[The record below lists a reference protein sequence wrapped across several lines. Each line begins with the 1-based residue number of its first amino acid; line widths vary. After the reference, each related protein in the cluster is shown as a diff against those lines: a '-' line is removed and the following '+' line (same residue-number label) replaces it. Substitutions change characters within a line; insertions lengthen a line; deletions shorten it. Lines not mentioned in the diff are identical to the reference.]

1 MKKSKKSKDLECIP
15 AICSPASLGAIRF
28 CILFIFP
35 FEINNMTSLIQ
46 KIIPVFLR
54 PTSKEPEAVQV
65 MFEKNEDSLPLVNKI
80 GSAKTDTTFDKLPRR
95 AQMLLGLQKNW
106 KFQKGYKSRFLGSKA
121 RKPLKVA

>member
-1 MKKSKKSKDLECIP
+1 
-15 AICSPASLGAIRF
+15 
-28 CILFIFP
+28 
-35 FEINNMTSLIQ
+35 MTSLIQ

-54 PTSKEPEAVQV
+54 PTSKELEAEKV
-65 MFEKNEDSLPLVNKI
+65 MFEKNEDSMPLVNNKI
-80 GSAKTDTTFDKLPRR
+80 GSAKSDTTFDKLPRR

>member
-1 MKKSKKSKDLECIP
+1 MKKYKKYKDLKCIQLFVAP
-15 AICSPASLGAIRF
+15 GAKDQSNFDLVYISFRN
-28 CILFIFP
+28 
-35 FEINNMTSLIQ
+35 NNMTSLIQ
-46 KIIPVFLR
+46 KIISVFLR
-54 PTSKEPEAVQV
+54 PTSNELETEEV
-65 MFEKNEDSLPLVNKI
+65 MFEKNEDSMPLVNKI

>member
-1 MKKSKKSKDLECIP
+1 MKKSKDIKSITYQLFVAPRAQDQSNFDLVYI
-15 AICSPASLGAIRF
+15 SFRN
-28 CILFIFP
+28 
-35 FEINNMTSLIQ
+35 NNMTSLIQ
-46 KIIPVFLR
+46 KIISVFLR
-54 PTSKEPEAVQV
+54 PTSNELETEEV
-65 MFEKNEDSLPLVNKI
+65 MFEKNEDSMPLVNKI